1 MKYIYNFIIIF
12 LFVTIS
18 QTHLKADTYFLDFKY
33 ILNESVAGKK
43 ANQVLK
49 KQLDQGIKKLKDQ
62 EKKLQKDEKDIIQQ
76 KKILSPEEY
85 KKKIMALRTKV
96 SNLQKERNLLL
107 ESVSKKRRSARKQ
120 LLDSLNP
127 IVKGFMAEKNINIV
141 LDKKSIL
148 LGNENLDITKEIMG
162 LLNNKLKSINLN

>member
-62 EKKLQKDEKDIIQQ
+62 EKQLQKDEKDIIQ
-76 KKILSPEEY
+76 
-85 KKKIMALRTKV
+85 
-96 SNLQKERNLLL
+96 
-107 ESVSKKRRSARKQ
+107 
-120 LLDSLNP
+120 
-127 IVKGFMAEKNINIV
+127 
-141 LDKKSIL
+141 
-148 LGNENLDITKEIMG
+148 
-162 LLNNKLKSINLN
+162 